1 MKLYHGTSLTAA
13 TAIEKCGLILKDI
26 DRTYGPAEALPTTN
40 GYVYL
45 TNHPGYAAY
54 MANKEAMFKKSD
66 FFVVYE
72 VEVDERFIKADV
84 DELKYVCDL
93 PENDALKFTAYES
106 LERSRC
112 CCIPQ
117 DLAIGIEVKR
127 KVTLPFSGFYQ
138 GQNLELSKEI
148 ICLRSLG
155 EEKRAIDILDHVGWT
170 IFTN

>member
-1 MKLYHGTSLTAA
+1 MKLYHGTSFTAA
-13 TAIEKCGLILKDI
+13 TAIEKCGLILKDVE
-26 DRTYGPAEALPTTN
+26 RTYGPTEALPTTN

-72 VEVDERFIKADV
+72 VEVDERLLHADI

-93 PENDALKFTAYES
+93 SEDDALKFTASES

-112 CCIPQ
+112 CCIAQ

-127 KVTLPFSGFYQ
+127 KVTLPFSGFFK
-138 GQNLELSKEI
+138 GQNLELSQEI
-148 ICLRSLG
+148 ICLRDLLPV
-155 EEKRAIDILDHVGWT
+155 D
-170 IFTN
+170 